1 MAAAAPEWTMLPQLN
16 GERAGTAILFA
27 TDEWFAEAGNL
38 NREGPPQF
46 DPNAFDTHGK
56 VMDGWESRR
65 KRTAGH
71 DWCLMKLGLS
81 GVIRGFEVDTSFFTG
96 NQVPRI
102 SIQAACIS
110 GDLPPV
116 GQGATAWT
124 AKPRKGS
131 KATDEEARRLVNLG
145 TDKWHTLVPMTPL
158 QPGYIDCCKHFFPVE
173 DARRWT
179 HLRIN
184 YFPDGGVAR
193 IRCFGEVQ
201 KDWGQVVLG
210 PEELVDLAAT
220 ENGGIGLMA
229 SNSHYGRPQNMLGMG
244 RAVNMGDGW
253 ETARN
258 PNRPPVFATDEQ
270 GMMKLPGNDWCVIQ
284 LGAAGLV
291 RAISIDTL
299 HFKGNYPESCLIEA
313 ACSPGS
319 SRLDFKPEEAQWKVL
334 LPRTRLSPHN
344 DHRFDDKSG
353 MLNLPTPVTHIRLTI
368 YPDGVSDCLLPP
380 ASLTFPVTGRVEA
393 ADLG

>member
-1 MAAAAPEWTMLPQLN
+1 MSCP
-16 GERAGTAILFA
+16 
-27 TDEWFAEAGNL
+27 
-38 NREGPPQF
+38 
-46 DPNAFDTHGK
+46 GK

-96 NQVPRI
+96 NQVALASFPLAQPSPSLLFLASRFKLHV
-102 SIQAACIS
+102 SSSRSPLSLALCSPHNLLS

-116 GQGATAWT
+116 GQGGSAWN

-131 KATDEEARRLVNLG
+131 KATEEEVQAAEKLA
-145 TDKWHTLVPMTPL
+145 TDKWHTLVPMNPL
-158 QPGYIDCCKHFFPVE
+158 QPGYIDCCKHFFAVE

-210 PEELVDLAAT
+210 GPEDVVDLAAT

-258 PNRPPVFATDEQ
+258 PNRPPVFTVRTLRVPLLNSPAPTD
-270 GMMKLPGNDWCVIQ
+270 GR
-284 LGAAGLV
+284 AG
-291 RAISIDTL
+291 DDET
-299 HFKGNYPESCLIEA
+299 
-313 ACSPGS
+313 
-319 SRLDFKPEEAQWKVL
+319 
-334 LPRTRLSPHN
+334 PR
-344 DHRFDDKSG
+344 K
-353 MLNLPTPVTHIRLTI
+353 
-368 YPDGVSDCLLPP
+368 
-380 ASLTFPVTGRVEA
+380 
-393 ADLG
+393 